1 MMTFRF
7 VPCRSAKKSEMKDG
21 SLLLLVVYDHYT
33 LAADG
38 FVGMCALNCGS
49 VPSGSE
55 RKMEHMPLFQ
65 FSDVQCK
72 SFQELESRSEDIAV
86 ELCKLM
92 KTFVVPEKP
101 LEKIRKEGASF
112 ADKFGLR
119 L

>member
-1 MMTFRF
+1 
-7 VPCRSAKKSEMKDG
+7 MKDG

-49 VPSGSE
+49 VPSGDE

-65 FSDVQCK
+65 FSDENRCQ
-72 SFQELESRSEDIAV
+72 SFHELESRSEDIAV

-92 KTFVVPEKP
+92 KTFVVPENP
-101 LEKIRKEGASF
+101 LDKIRKEGASF